1 MSFDFSADEI
11 FEMAEQL
18 EKNGAKF
25 YRESAAGISDQ
36 ENKNILLELAAMED
50 EHQKIFTEIRASLNS
65 TQKESNT
72 FDPEEETLDYL
83 KALVDTRVFF
93 KKEIDTSS
101 MKEILKAALIAEKD
115 SIVFFM
121 GLKEMVP
128 VNLGKNRLDDII
140 KEEMSHI
147 KLIGN
152 MLTAAGAQGA

>member
-1 MSFDFSADEI
+1 MSFDFSADEV

-18 EKNGAKF
+18 EQNGAKF
-25 YRESAAGISDQ
+25 YRDSAAAIT
-36 ENKNILLELAAMED
+36 EEKNKKILLGLAAMED
-50 EHQKIFTEIRASLNS
+50 EHEKIFAEMRATLTSGERES
-65 TQKESNT
+65 TT
-72 FDPEEETLDYL
+72 FDPEEETLAYL

-101 MKEILKAALIAEKD
+101 MKEILKAALVAEKD

-128 VNLGKNRLDDII
+128 KNLGKNRLEGII

-147 KLIGN
+147 KLIGT
-152 MLTAAGAQGA
+152 MLADIGA

>member
-1 MSFDFSADEI
+1 MSFDFSADEV

-18 EKNGAKF
+18 EQNGAQF
-25 YRESAAGISDQ
+25 YRDSAAGIT
-36 ENKNILLELAAMED
+36 EEKNKKVLLGLAAMED
-50 EHQKIFTEIRASLNS
+50 KHEKIFAEMRSSLTS
-65 TQKESNT
+65 GEKDSGT
-72 FDPEEETLDYL
+72 FDPEEETLAYL

-115 SIVFFM
+115 AIVFFM

-128 VNLGKNRLDDII
+128 ENLGKNRLEGII

-147 KLIGN
+147 KLIGS
-152 MLTAAGAQGA
+152 MLADIGA

>member
-1 MSFDFSADEI
+1 MSFDFSADEV

-18 EKNGAKF
+18 EQNGATF
-25 YRESAAGISDQ
+25 YRNSAAAITDEQ
-36 ENKNILLELAAMED
+36 NKKVLLGLAAMED
-50 EHQKIFTEIRASLNS
+50 EHEKIFAEMRSSLTS
-65 TQKESNT
+65 GEKESGT
-72 FDPEEETLDYL
+72 FDPEEETLAYL

-115 SIVFFM
+115 AIVFFM

-128 VNLGKNRLDDII
+128 ENLGKNRLEGII

-147 KLIGN
+147 KLIGS
-152 MLTAAGAQGA
+152 MLADIGA

>member
-1 MSFDFSADEI
+1 MSFDFSADEV

-18 EKNGAKF
+18 EQNGAKF
-25 YRESAAGISDQ
+25 YRNSAADIPD
-36 ENKNILLELAAMED
+36 EKNKKILLDLADMED
-50 EHQKIFTEIRASLNS
+50 EHEKIFADMRASL
-65 TQKESNT
+65 TAEEKESRT
-72 FDPEEETLDYL
+72 FDPEEETLAYL

-101 MKEILKAALIAEKD
+101 MKEILKAALVAEKD

-128 VNLGKNRLDDII
+128 ENLGKNRLEGII

-147 KLIGN
+147 KLIGS
-152 MLTAAGAQGA
+152 MLADMTA